1 MTITLAP
8 NWRVTLFR
16 MGRVKMSPIVFCSNQ
31 TETTFQTQTEMPGK
45 RLEGSDEAHDRGV
58 LLGKLATESQNG
70 LQSRLSIIS
79 YWLLKQNDNR

>member
-1 MTITLAP
+1 
-8 NWRVTLFR
+8 

-31 TETTFQTQTEMPGK
+31 TETSFQTQTETPGK

-58 LLGKLATESQNG
+58 LLGKLATESSQNG

-79 YWLLKQNDNR
+79 Y